1 MQEATKSQPLCKIA
15 ICPKSKLTPSSKHH
29 FSTMKI
35 RQCWSIMLRDSIRI
49 LFFLPMGA
57 HWIPCK
63 HEHPA
68 CMYRRARVQS
78 GAWSG
83 RRARHVPAGMIRHE
97 RAPHRRPVLAA
108 DGSCGDGDM
117 PSLMLLHAPSDHM
130 PNSIGNHHAIQPS
143 SSGLHALIFIY
154 IDSRNLFIPQH
165 IFLGGN

>member
-1 MQEATKSQPLCKIA
+1 M
-15 ICPKSKLTPSSKHH
+15 
-29 FSTMKI
+29 
-35 RQCWSIMLRDSIRI
+35 RI
-49 LFFLPMGA
+49 EFHVNMNIQHVPGG
-57 HWIPCK
+57 
-63 HEHPA
+63 
-68 CMYRRARVQS
+68 RRARVQ
-78 GAWSG
+78 GAQQRRMVTWSG
-83 RRARHVPAGMIRHE
+83 RRARHVPAGMIRHQ

-117 PSLMLLHAPSDHM
+117 PSLMLLHAPSDHI